1 MDTRHLIWIGV
12 LVGSFVGGWIP
23 TLWGAPAFSMSG
35 IVGSTIGGLVGIY
48 LGYKI
53 SSW

>member
-12 LVGSFVGGWIP
+12 IVGGVVGGWIP
-23 TLWGAPAFSMSG
+23 TLWGAPSLSMSG

-48 LGYKI
+48 VGAKI
-53 SSW
+53 ASW